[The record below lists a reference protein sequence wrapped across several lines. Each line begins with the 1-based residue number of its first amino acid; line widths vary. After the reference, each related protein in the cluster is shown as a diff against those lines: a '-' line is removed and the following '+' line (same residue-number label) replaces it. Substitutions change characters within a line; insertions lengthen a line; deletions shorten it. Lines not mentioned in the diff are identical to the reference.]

1 MGCDEKERDSGLTD
15 LIIFAHR
22 IGDLDWARTEK
33 TEMQRGAHQAGK
45 LVSMLVIVFALKSSG
60 KGNLTTEQVM
70 PIKVIGLLR
79 TYKNRKHTSDSEP
92 CLVVSF

>member
-1 MGCDEKERDSGLTD
+1 MGCDEKERDSGLTG

-33 TEMQRGAHQAGK
+33 TETPRGIHQAGK

-60 KGNLTTEQVM
+60 KGNLTIEQVM
-70 PIKVIGLLR
+70 PIEVISFMESSI
-79 TYKNRKHTSDSEP
+79 KNI
-92 CLVVSF
+92 